1 MTEMA
6 TSDVSH
12 LVVSVGAGIRFGLT
26 SPKTASFTHVLAET
40 DIPRFQQALGRV
52 KDYLAA
58 H

>member
-1 MTEMA
+1 
-6 TSDVSH
+6 
-12 LVVSVGAGIRFGLT
+12 
-26 SPKTASFTHVLAET
+26 VLAET